1 MFTQQVEKTM
11 LSARMCDYPSI
22 TQGKTRILGIN
33 DGDEFEITDVSEILN
48 GFA

>member
-1 MFTQQVEKTM
+1 M

-22 TQGKTRILGIN
+22 TQGKTRIPGIN